1 MLLQAALLCTDQDH
15 ESKTMTL
22 RPVARCI
29 CGHGEVPGGNMIDYE
44 EGVQTEAVGIGLGRI
59 VALHYCSSTL
69 YHIRSQVR
77 CIFFL
82 KRQCDR
88 TPGGHR
94 RAQHRAPP
102 RSTARSRDRLHR
114 DTAWRGAWA
123 RVNTGQY
130 LTLVAQ
136 CSASTAAGRR

>member
-1 MLLQAALLCTDQDH
+1 MLLQASLLCTDQGH

-69 YHIRSQVR
+69 YHHHYQIR
-77 CIFFL
+77 CIFF
-82 KRQCDR
+82 
-88 TPGGHR
+88 
-94 RAQHRAPP
+94 
-102 RSTARSRDRLHR
+102 
-114 DTAWRGAWA
+114 
-123 RVNTGQY
+123 
-130 LTLVAQ
+130 
-136 CSASTAAGRR
+136 